1 MQVAMQAT
9 TQTSLRPVDRR
20 ARAALAAFAVL
31 TAGVSGCSSDKSSS
45 PPDNGKPPD
54 GGKPPPAD
62 CRADAPA
69 FVREVALALLGR
81 RPSSQHEVDAY
92 VALYQQVEAASKAGA
107 STAKPREVVARAMLA
122 RPEKLARWT
131 THVMDALRVTRIEDQ
146 SQVACWGQAM
156 RDKVDPALAIYVRDN
171 AATAPG
177 SGEFSMLDLAR
188 SAIAADDPTPV
199 YRAHLFPLV
208 NRPFAGANA
217 SRLELELARRE
228 EYGSIFDGAYLNRD
242 IVCLGCHNSESSVTF
257 TPDPATNRHWPLAGH
272 LDAAVFG
279 ASDGMAPARA
289 HAMFR
294 YDGFAN
300 QGDDE
305 GAAGQPRVT
314 KRPWGMVGCGEFTD
328 PATLTDDPAGIDG
341 SFATMRGK
349 RLTVFDLD
357 GALRHGFDR
366 LRGGAIAVGGGGA
379 IADPEAALAYM
390 VATSI
395 VEGVWRET
403 VGTRLTI
410 ANYFPRNQAS
420 RDMLQRLTDGFVK
433 HKFSLD
439 ALLVDIVTSEY
450 FARKPPEASCGESPY
465 AYPAIYDP
473 WTFDDGDA
481 ARRGNGP
488 GDAVAPVSARALLS
502 AAYAGLEWPAPGEE
516 PFPVDETDC
525 ADLTCPE
532 LKSSCADNVCC
543 ATYHAKCDG
552 GAPVGSSDELSFQRS
567 IGVFLKNGERGFRG
581 LDFQARLGWED
592 RFGAC
597 RKPAWVTGDDFIA
610 RAVAAGRAAP
620 GATTGNVIAL
630 IKDRLIGEPQIDPGA
645 ETAALEAV
653 TGAPLSSPA
662 ASLGEAAARR
672 VCGVVM
678 SSPQFVL
685 QGMAARGGA
694 APSVTL
700 AGDGFDDACAKI
712 ASAAIPGWRV
722 TCAAGTLT
730 AAPQAAGTAAPP
742 VVAPAMVAPLTSVR
756 RTPVRRAPA
765 ARLPVDRQAV
775 RR

>member
-1 MQVAMQAT
+1 
-9 TQTSLRPVDRR
+9 
-20 ARAALAAFAVL
+20 
-31 TAGVSGCSSDKSSS
+31 
-45 PPDNGKPPD
+45 
-54 GGKPPPAD
+54 
-62 CRADAPA
+62 
-69 FVREVALALLGR
+69 
-81 RPSSQHEVDAY
+81 
-92 VALYQQVEAASKAGA
+92 
-107 STAKPREVVARAMLA
+107 
-122 RPEKLARWT
+122 
-131 THVMDALRVTRIEDQ
+131 
-146 SQVACWGQAM
+146 
-156 RDKVDPALAIYVRDN
+156 
-171 AATAPG
+171 
-177 SGEFSMLDLAR
+177 MLDLAR

-208 NRPFAGANA
+208 SRPFAGANA
-217 SRLELELARRE
+217 GQVELELARRE

-279 ASDGMAPARA
+279 ASDGIAPARA

-294 YDGFAN
+294 YDGFAD
-300 QGDDE
+300 QATDDRS
-305 GAAGQPRVT
+305 ADPPSDLR
-314 KRPWGMVGCGEFTD
+314 RPWGMVPACGQFRD
-328 PATLTDDPAGIDG
+328 PATLPDDPAGIDG
-341 SFATMRGK
+341 SFATVRGK
-349 RLTVFDLD
+349 RSTVFDLD
-357 GALRHGFDR
+357 AALRQGFDR
-366 LRGGAIAVGGGGA
+366 LRGGALAVGGGGA
-379 IADPEAALAYM
+379 IDDPDAALAYM

-420 RDMLQRLTDGFVK
+420 RDTLQRLSDGFVT
-433 HKFSLD
+433 HRFSLD
-439 ALLVDIVTSEY
+439 ALLVDIVTSDY
-450 FARKPPEASCGESPY
+450 FARKPPEAGCGESPY

-502 AAYAGLEWPAPGEE
+502 AAYAGLEWPAPVEE
-516 PFPVDETDC
+516 PFPPDETGC
-525 ADLTCPE
+525 ADQTCAE
-532 LKSSCADNVCC
+532 LQASCADHVCC
-543 ATYHAKCDG
+543 ATYHATCDRT
-552 GAPVGSSDELSFQRS
+552 APVGTADELSFQRS

-597 RKPAWVTGDDFIA
+597 RKPAWVTGDDFVA
-610 RAVAAGRAAP
+610 RALAAGRAAP
-620 GATTGNVIAL
+620 GATTGDVIAV

-645 ETAALEAV
+645 EKSALEAL

-662 ASLGEAAARR
+662 ASLGEGAARR
-672 VCGVVM
+672 VCGVLM

-694 APSVTL
+694 APGVTL
-700 AGDGFDDACAKI
+700 AGDGFDDACTKI

-722 TCAAGTLT
+722 TCAPGTLT
-730 AAPQAAGTAAPP
+730 AVPQTAAPP
-742 VVAPAMVAPLTSVR
+742 VAAPSMATPSMAAPLTSVR